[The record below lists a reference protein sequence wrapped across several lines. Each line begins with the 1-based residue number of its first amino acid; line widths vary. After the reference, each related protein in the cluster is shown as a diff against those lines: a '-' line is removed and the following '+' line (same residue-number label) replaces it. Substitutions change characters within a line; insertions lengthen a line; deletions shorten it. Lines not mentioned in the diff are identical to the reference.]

1 MDHDIRLYIQGQMVE
16 LSSDPKILINAK
28 EKDLHNPTTVKN
40 SFSKQITL
48 DGTPTN
54 NNIFSNIWNLEYTY
68 DGTNFNPATKTGF
81 ELFVDGDLFQKGYV
95 KLDKI
100 NRTNTGVKYAIT
112 LYGNLGQFLHN
123 LAYVEDSGEKKT
135 LASLRYQNEYYWDLM
150 HDFNI
155 TKENVDLAWEALQP
169 DGVVTDEMWKILNFI
184 PAYNGYPSNMDANK
198 ALINYSSNPYS
209 FVSASTVDN
218 KTYLPILGTS
228 QNIRGFGLG
237 ETSQDLTEWQTRD
250 LRSYNQRPIISMK
263 SIIDA
268 CCLPEN
274 NGGFEVDLD
283 SHFFN
288 SDNPYYNTAWMTLPM
303 LNKLN
308 MDRKDAYNIDISR
321 IDIQGK
327 GSDIYLPLIYNS
339 EIPEQ
344 IRNTTI
350 TVNPVFTTRIT
361 TGQAP
366 EYLYP
371 NRKYLMYHDVT
382 VPPFGLTLHYSW
394 YFLSNAGVCFQFLAV
409 GANNEV
415 LETSKAY
422 YCGNKFLGKNETTP
436 WEEFWHGSGERYQTP
451 KPEFE
456 YIEGIWKLKGDV
468 EDEIAVYEFVDSN
481 DNPINI
487 TATFKNP
494 TKISRIFVKSKQPT
508 HYYMDSYTGKDSGR
522 VVLWEE
528 NSANSSP
535 VYLYSQPYE
544 EIEGTPESEHAVIS
558 YKGFAGNYYFQILNM
573 YESLVSN
580 ENFFSGERIKIEK
593 LLSTQYTPADYL
605 LSYCKLFG
613 LYMYYDPSEVS
624 SNQERY
630 PSGVVHIM
638 DRDTFYTDEVVN
650 ISNEIDWSKN
660 VEIIPSAAATKWY
673 KFDVEHTDAELDKGY
688 KEEYGKDYGQ
698 QLVNTNYE
706 FDDATTNLY
715 DGNAFRNGISALEK
729 DKFYKYEIKPFIQA
743 THILP
748 VYYDSGFKYS
758 LFNNSGGELEST
770 EIEYPWK
777 PIADMENVNP
787 FYNNYDAFPKLQLH
801 GQDNSPI
808 DGDNILVFYRGTINT
823 LANYW
828 ISDDLAEM
836 NYLNNNPCWLLTA
849 SELDASGRRVAIKRT
864 ILPVFTRDLTAYG
877 QYGNIIHSWN
887 FGHPQLI
894 YSPETYTTQGDSLY
908 DKCWYNYIGDL
919 FNKDSRKVTC
929 YVKTE
934 HLGRNYH
941 YWFRRF
947 YWFENSIWVLNEI
960 KDLNPASH
968 DTVKMEFIKVQDM
981 NNYKLPQIRPTGDLH
996 VVFDSYIVD
1005 CGQLEIDGVV
1015 YLQSGIRW
1023 LANSITGVD
1032 GRGNTYSIS
1041 LQDMVPSSG
1050 SGNSTRFTI
1059 SLPQNT
1065 GDTAIIWTLSVTD
1078 GYSNVRES
1086 FIQQSCTGPTSLE
1099 IIPSTTSVGSTS
1111 GIFNFTVLSEGVTGI
1126 SYTSEADWFT
1136 ITETS
1141 GGFSVIYD
1149 ANTGQS
1155 RTAVITATGQGTGGA
1170 ITATTTITQE
1180 AGEYIIIPEGERNLT
1195 IDWFDTDIYT
1205 INLQTN
1211 TEWTSQINDN
1221 QQ

>member
-16 LSSDPKILINAK
+16 LPSDPKILINAK

-54 NNIFSNIWNLEYTY
+54 NNIFSNIWNLEYIY

-112 LYGNLGQFLHN
+112 LYGNLGQFLHS

-135 LASLRYQNEYYWDLM
+135 LASLRYQTAYRWDVI
-150 HDFNI
+150 HDFDI

-169 DGVVTDEMWKILNFI
+169 DGVVIDEMWKTLNFI

-198 ALINYSSNPYS
+198 VLINYDTNPYA
-209 FVSASTVDN
+209 FQGRKTVDD
-218 KTYLPILGTS
+218 KVYLPVLGTTA
-228 QNIRGFGLG
+228 NAEGFGLG
-237 ETSQDLTEWQTRD
+237 ETPNSLTEWQTRD

-308 MDRKDAYNIDISR
+308 QDRKDVHNVLNPWITQYVGENS
-321 IDIQGK
+321 
-327 GSDIYLPLIYNS
+327 YLWLQYYS
-339 EIPEQ
+339 EIPKQ
-344 IRNTTI
+344 IKNATI
-350 TVNPVFTTRIT
+350 TVSPVFVPYDNSYRP
-361 TGQAP
+361 Q
-366 EYLYP
+366 YLYP
-371 NRKYLMYHDVT
+371 NRKYLMYHDVHVT
-382 VPPFGLTLHYSW
+382 SLITLHYSW

-409 GANNEV
+409 GENDEV

-436 WEEFWHGSGERYQTP
+436 WEGFWQGNSELFPTP
-451 KPEFE
+451 QPEYE
-456 YIEGIWKLKGDV
+456 YVEGIWKLIDNQYV
-468 EDEIAVYEFVDSN
+468 FVDSN

-494 TKISRIFVKSKQPT
+494 SKIDHIVVKAKQPT
-508 HYYMDSYTGKDSGR
+508 HYYMDSYSGR
-522 VVLWEE
+522 SSGREVLWEY
-528 NSANSSP
+528 NYYNTDSIC
-535 VYLYSQPYE
+535 LYYPQYE
-544 EIEGTPESEHAVIS
+544 EVETYPEGGEDAIRNYNAV
-558 YKGFAGNYYFQILNM
+558 AGRFYIDVKNM
-573 YESLVSN
+573 YESTVGN
-580 ENFFSGERIKIEK
+580 ENFFSGERIRIDK
-593 LLSTQYTPADYL
+593 LLSTKYSPADYL

-613 LYMYYDPSEVS
+613 LYMYYDPSEAS
-624 SNQERY
+624 SDQERY

-650 ISNEIDWSKN
+650 ISKEIDWSKN

-673 KFDVEHTDAELDKGY
+673 EFDVEHTDAELDKGY

-729 DKFYKYEIKPFIQA
+729 DKFYKYELKNYE
-743 THILP
+743 ILP
-748 VYYDSGFKYS
+748 VFYNSGFKIS
-758 LFNNSGGELEST
+758 LFNNDGGELEST
-770 EIEYPWK
+770 EIEKKEK
-777 PIADMENVNP
+777 PVSDMENINL

-836 NYLNNNPCWLLTA
+836 NYLNDNPCWLLTA
-849 SELDASGRRVAIKRT
+849 SEVDASGRRVAIKRT

-929 YVKTE
+929 YVKTGT
-934 HLGRNYH
+934 LGRNYH

-996 VVFDSYIVD
+996 IVFDSYIVE

-1086 FIQQSCTGPTSLE
+1086 FIQQSCAGPTSLE
-1099 IIPSTTSVGSTS
+1099 IIPSSAILGNTS

-1126 SYTSEADWFT
+1126 SYTSDADWFT

-1141 GGFSVIYD
+1141 SGFNVIYN
-1149 ANTGQS
+1149 ANTGQA

-1195 IDWFDTDIYT
+1195 IDWFSTDGYI